1 MHLEQ
6 ECNTIPWPDLGL
18 RHHKLES
25 RALSLSHP
33 MQSLNKNEAP
43 KEIVNV
49 HKLTWRPCLEG

>member
-6 ECNTIPWPDLGL
+6 ECNTIPWADLGP

-43 KEIVNV
+43 KEKCPQTYLAAMSGRIV
-49 HKLTWRPCLEG
+49 